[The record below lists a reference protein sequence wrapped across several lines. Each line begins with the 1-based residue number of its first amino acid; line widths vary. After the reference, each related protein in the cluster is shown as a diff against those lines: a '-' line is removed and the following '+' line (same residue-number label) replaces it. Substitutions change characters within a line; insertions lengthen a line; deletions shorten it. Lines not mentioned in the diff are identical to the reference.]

1 MSGTQLV
8 WRRAERALEPRSFAS
23 LLFLL
28 SVAWRHGALSARFFF
43 LEHTGGTAELQLEDK
58 ALLQLSPLV
67 AALLVGLPSC

>member
-1 MSGTQLV
+1 MGPVGALWSLV
-8 WRRAERALEPRSFAS
+8 FCFH
-23 LLFLL
+23 LFL
-28 SVAWRHGALSARFFF
+28 SIARRHGALSARFFF